1 MYYSVWKGIRVSLG
15 IQFFKSTPPLVP
27 YPTLINTSPIPHTVT
42 HSLNLQ
48 LSLSLSHSVFVCLKT
63 TMASTSMEVEKKVK
77 KMIKLRSS
85 DGDTFEVEENVAM
98 ESRKIKNNMMIQED
112 NCAGETVI
120 PLPIIPSNILARVIE
135 YCKKHVSESHGE
147 SLTAWD
153 AKFVN
158 LDNNTFYELCV
169 VRTPYPSLSLVL
181 PFVLLFSL
189 TVLCFLGCYAIFVL
203 LDGVLFY
210 EITINSLLGFCL
222 DAENKRG

>member
-1 MYYSVWKGIRVSLG
+1 
-15 IQFFKSTPPLVP
+15 
-27 YPTLINTSPIPHTVT
+27 
-42 HSLNLQ
+42 
-48 LSLSLSHSVFVCLKT
+48 
-63 TMASTSMEVEKKVK
+63 MASTSMEVEKKVK
-77 KMIKLRSS
+77 KVKKTIKLRSS
-85 DGDTFEVEENVAM
+85 DGDTFELEENVAM
-98 ESRKIKNNMMIQED
+98 ESWKIKNNMMIQEY
-112 NCAGETVI
+112 NCAGEIVI

-147 SLTAWD
+147 SLTSWD
-153 AKFVN
+153 AEFVN
-158 LDNNTFYELCV
+158 LDNNTLYDLCV

-222 DAENKRG
+222 DAEKIRGSLGKIYGEFESCYVLTFLMRRDYLMG

>member
-1 MYYSVWKGIRVSLG
+1 
-15 IQFFKSTPPLVP
+15 
-27 YPTLINTSPIPHTVT
+27 
-42 HSLNLQ
+42 
-48 LSLSLSHSVFVCLKT
+48 
-63 TMASTSMEVEKKVK
+63 MASTSMEVEKKVK

-169 VRTPYPSLSLVL
+169 VRTPYPSLSL
-181 PFVLLFSL
+181 
-189 TVLCFLGCYAIFVL
+189 GCYAIFVL

-222 DAENKRG
+222 DAEKIRGSLGKIYGEFESCYVLTFLMRRDYLMG